1 MKFKNLT
8 TLLFLFSASA
18 ELAIGRL
25 FDERLS
31 IFGINVSVV
40 LSLIFVITSIL
51 FIASIKKVVMSK
63 AKKLL
68 FVFYALIVIVTPI
81 LWSIFGFNEF
91 GFLKFINFIVITIP
105 ISIIVLECLSFH
117 EIKNLFTILLTLVF
131 VLCFFAIT
139 GIFET
144 PRPDGRISILGGG
157 PITFARW
164 MGYGVIALYFL
175 PIKKTYFLRFS
186 FIILF
191 LIYCLVSGSRGP
203 FTILLLIFMLY
214 FFLNFR
220 KIFLRFSILFSIIIA
235 VFLFSNISKDI
246 SELGRTD
253 RVFLNVAKKGGSNQ
267 STQTRYELA
276 QRSLNLIKSHPFGI
290 GAGNWQEIANRYD
303 STHLMAHEY
312 PHNLIFEIMNEY
324 GVFAGILF
332 LLFILHV
339 SYSAYAKMKNNTHVN
354 SLYPFLFYLWIFLL
368 LNAMLSGSLDDSRL
382 LFITSCSIL
391 VNSPLTLKE
400 DE

>member
-1 MKFKNLT
+1 MKFKNLI

-25 FDERLS
+25 YDERLS

-40 LSLIFVITSIL
+40 ISLIFVITSIL
-51 FIASIKKVVMSK
+51 IIASIKKVVMSK
-63 AKKLL
+63 AKNLL
-68 FVFYALIVIVTPI
+68 FIFYAFVLIVTPI

-91 GFLKFINFIVITIP
+91 GLLKFLNFIVITIP
-105 ISIIVLECLSFH
+105 ISIIVLECFSFQ
-117 EIKNLFTILLTLVF
+117 EIKNLFIILLALVF

-144 PRPDGRISILGGG
+144 PRPDGRISVLGGG

-175 PIKKTYFLRFS
+175 PIKKNYFLRFS

-203 FTILLLIFMLY
+203 FTILLFIFMLY

-276 QRSLNLIKSHPFGI
+276 HRSLNLIKSYPFGI
-290 GAGNWQEIANRYD
+290 GAGNWQVIANRYD

-339 SYSAYAKMKNNTHVN
+339 SYSAYAKMKNNKNEN

-391 VNSPLTLKE
+391 VNSSLTLKK

>member
-117 EIKNLFTILLTLVF
+117 EIKNLFIILLALVF

-175 PIKKTYFLRFS
+175 PIKKKLFFTFFFYYFISNL
-186 FIILF
+186 
-191 LIYCLVSGSRGP
+191 
-203 FTILLLIFMLY
+203 
-214 FFLNFR
+214 
-220 KIFLRFSILFSIIIA
+220 LFS
-235 VFLFSNISKDI
+235 
-246 SELGRTD
+246 
-253 RVFLNVAKKGGSNQ
+253 
-267 STQTRYELA
+267 
-276 QRSLNLIKSHPFGI
+276 
-290 GAGNWQEIANRYD
+290 
-303 STHLMAHEY
+303 
-312 PHNLIFEIMNEY
+312 
-324 GVFAGILF
+324 
-332 LLFILHV
+332 
-339 SYSAYAKMKNNTHVN
+339 
-354 SLYPFLFYLWIFLL
+354 
-368 LNAMLSGSLDDSRL
+368 
-382 LFITSCSIL
+382 
-391 VNSPLTLKE
+391 
-400 DE
+400 

>member
-81 LWSIFGFNEF
+81 LWSIFGFSEF

-105 ISIIVLECLSFH
+105 ISLIVLECLSFH
-117 EIKNLFTILLTLVF
+117 EIKNLFIILLALVF

-220 KIFLRFSILFSIIIA
+220 KIFFRFSILFSIIIA

-246 SELGRTD
+246 SEFGRTD

-276 QRSLNLIKSHPFGI
+276 QRSLNLIKTYPFGI
-290 GAGNWQEIANRYD
+290 GAGNWQKIANRYD

-324 GVFAGILF
+324 GVFVGVLF
-332 LLFILHV
+332 LLFVLHV
-339 SYSAYAKMKNNTHVN
+339 SYSAYAKMKNNKHVN

-391 VNSPLTLKE
+391 VNSPLTLKK

>member
-1 MKFKNLT
+1 MKFKNLI

-25 FDERLS
+25 YDERLS

-40 LSLIFVITSIL
+40 LSLIFVITSIF

-68 FVFYALIVIVTPI
+68 FVFYALILIVTPI

-175 PIKKTYFLRFS
+175 PIKKNYFLRFS
-186 FIILF
+186 SIILF

-276 QRSLNLIKSHPFGI
+276 QRSLNLIKSYPFGI
-290 GAGNWQEIANRYD
+290 GAGNWQVIANQYD

-339 SYSAYAKMKNNTHVN
+339 SYSAYAKMKNNIHVN

>member
-1 MKFKNLT
+1 
-8 TLLFLFSASA
+8 
-18 ELAIGRL
+18 
-25 FDERLS
+25 
-31 IFGINVSVV
+31 
-40 LSLIFVITSIL
+40 
-51 FIASIKKVVMSK
+51 
-63 AKKLL
+63 
-68 FVFYALIVIVTPI
+68 
-81 LWSIFGFNEF
+81 
-91 GFLKFINFIVITIP
+91 
-105 ISIIVLECLSFH
+105 
-117 EIKNLFTILLTLVF
+117 

-164 MGYGVIALYFL
+164 MGYGVISLYFL

-276 QRSLNLIKSHPFGI
+276 HRSLKLIKSYPFGI
-290 GAGNWQEIANRYD
+290 GVGNWQEIANRYD

-312 PHNLIFEIMNEY
+312 PHNLILEIMNEY

>member
-1 MKFKNLT
+1 MKFKNLI

-40 LSLIFVITSIL
+40 LSLIFIITSIF
-51 FIASIKKVVMSK
+51 FIASIKKVLMSK

-68 FVFYALIVIVTPI
+68 FFFYALILIVTPI

-105 ISIIVLECLSFH
+105 ISVIVLECFSFH

-175 PIKKTYFLRFS
+175 PIKKKYFLRFS

-276 QRSLNLIKSHPFGI
+276 QRSLNLIKSYPFGI
-290 GAGNWQEIANRYD
+290 GAGNWQGIANRYD

-339 SYSAYAKMKNNTHVN
+339 SYSAFAKMKNNIHVN

-382 LFITSCSIL
+382 LFITACSIL

>member
-25 FDERLS
+25 YDERLS
-31 IFGINVSVV
+31 ILEINFSVV

-51 FIASIKKVVMSK
+51 FISSIKKVVMSR

-68 FVFYALIVIVTPI
+68 FVFYALIIIVTPI
-81 LWSIFGFNEF
+81 LWSIYGFNEF
-91 GFLKFINFIVITIP
+91 GFLKFINFILITIP
-105 ISIIVLECLSFH
+105 ISIIVLECLSFN
-117 EIKNLFTILLTLVF
+117 EIKNLFIILLGLVF

-164 MGYGVIALYFL
+164 MGYGVISLYFL

-214 FFLNFR
+214 FFLNFK

-276 QRSLNLIKSHPFGI
+276 HRSLKLIKSYPFGI
-290 GAGNWQEIANRYD
+290 GVGNWQEIANRYD

-312 PHNLIFEIMNEY
+312 PHNLIMEIMNEY
-324 GVFAGILF
+324 GVFVGILF

-339 SYSAYAKMKNNTHVN
+339 SYSAYAKMKNNIHVN

-391 VNSPLTLKE
+391 VNSPLTLK
-400 DE
+400 